1 MLVNLFIFLTGS
13 IIGSFLNVCIAR
25 LPKEESVVFPSSH
38 CPKCNKNIRP
48 IDNIP
53 IISYLFLLGKCRFC
67 QKTISFRYP
76 LVELLSGVGFIFLYI
91 STSSLPEFI
100 FWSLIYF
107 LFIIAFFTDLEEQ
120 IIPDEVIIIGLISG
134 LIFMYF
140 RGAIVDSILGA
151 AYGVTMFFLIAK
163 IAKFIAKK
171 DALGFGDVKLG
182 AMIGAIFGVAG
193 FWNTFM
199 WSYLIGAAISILLL
213 VTKIKKTGDYIPFG
227 PFLILGAIITYFGGP
242 QLLLAIFR

>member
-1 MLVNLFIFLTGS
+1 MLVNLFVFILGA
-13 IIGSFLNVCIAR
+13 IIGSFLNVCISR

-38 CPKCNKNIRP
+38 CPKCNKNIKP
-48 IDNIP
+48 TDNIP
-53 IISYLFLLGKCRFC
+53 ILSYLLLLGKCRFC

-76 LVELLSGVGFIFLYI
+76 LVELLSGIGFIFLYL
-91 STSSLPEFI
+91 STNSLLEFS

-107 LFIIAFFTDLEEQ
+107 LFVIAFFTDLEEQ

-134 LIFMYF
+134 LIFKYF
-140 RGAIVDSILGA
+140 TGTIIDSLFGA
-151 AYGVTMFFLIAK
+151 AYGVTIFFLIAK

-182 AMIGAIFGVAG
+182 AMIGAILGVAG

-199 WSYLIGAAISILLL
+199 WSYLLGAAISLILLA
-213 VTKIKKTGDYIPFG
+213 TKIKKTGDYIPFG
-227 PFLILGAIITYFGGP
+227 PFLILGAIITYFWGP